1 MGEEFRDVKICTNKN
16 KKNAAND
23 CYVFFVIFQRTFGG
37 EIDKPIGNDKI
48 MVIMKIKYCFKKEN
62 IGKTAV
68 AMILAAVLFL
78 KIGFSVYALLGF
90 GVIYFGIKS
99 LEIELK
105 EKLPGL
111 WAALMI
117 VGSSIFTA
125 YHVQYLLL
133 DAELRARISQERMF
147 LNILCCLAVFLVM
160 QACTNNT
167 GLGCMISHI
176 FLMSVAG
183 VNYFVY
189 LFRGNE
195 FIFSDLKSIQTGLS
209 VAGNYEFV
217 LDDRAGYVILLSTL
231 YVAFLRRLHVTFT
244 KRTWMTLV
252 CISLAVLSAVYV
264 GEKSRYVTTET
275 WEQKGSYRNGYILNF
290 VLSVRDC
297 FIGEPEGYSRDVVE
311 AFEAKYAGEEQPEG
325 AENDA
330 VSSGGSPTII
340 VVMSESYADLSAIGE
355 FDTNMELTPFYD
367 SLTENTV
374 KGYALSSV
382 FGAKTPNSEWEFM
395 TGNSMA
401 FLPSG
406 SVVYQQYITDTPTSI
421 VSDLKNEG
429 YTCVAMHPYYETGWS
444 RNSVYP
450 DMGFDE
456 LHFIEDFDQTQV
468 LRKYITDW
476 ELYENI
482 IERYEGRGANEDLF
496 IMSISMQNHGGYTE
510 KYDNFDEQARM
521 LGVNY
526 PDVNQYL
533 SLVHES
539 DAALEYLISYFQNV
553 DEPVEIV
560 FFGDHQPSLSS
571 GFYPYLNG
579 KGLSGL
585 TTDELQALYTVPFFI
600 WTNYESEEETVE
612 ITSLNFLASMAL
624 ERAGLPIP
632 AYNRFLLD
640 MMEVVPAIN
649 SRGYYSKS
657 EGRFLHIEE
666 AVEEEAEWISDYRI
680 LQYNNMFD
688 EKGRSEVFF
697 PYLIDK

>member
-1 MGEEFRDVKICTNKN
+1 
-16 KKNAAND
+16 
-23 CYVFFVIFQRTFGG
+23 
-37 EIDKPIGNDKI
+37 
-48 MVIMKIKYCFKKEN
+48 MKIKLQFEKGN
-62 IGKTAV
+62 VGRLAV
-68 AMILAAVLFL
+68 AMVLAAVLFFN
-78 KIGFSVYALLGF
+78 IGFSVYALIGF
-90 GVIYFGIKS
+90 GLCYFFVKS
-99 LEIELK
+99 LEIELSP
-105 EKLPGL
+105 KLSGV
-111 WAALMI
+111 WSAIMI
-117 VGSSIFTA
+117 LLGGVFTA

-133 DAELRARISQERMF
+133 DGELRAKITMEKMI
-147 LNILCCLAVFLVM
+147 LNIVCCLVVFVAVQVFI
-160 QACTNNT
+160 NNT
-167 GLGCMISHI
+167 GTACITAHV
-176 FLMSVAG
+176 FLMVMAG
-183 VNYFVY
+183 INYFVY

-231 YVAFLRRLHVTFT
+231 YVALMRKLHVKFE
-244 KRTWMTLV
+244 KRIPMTV
-252 CISLAVLSAVYV
+252 IGISLVILGSVYV
-264 GEKSRYVTTET
+264 GEESQYIVTET
-275 WEQKGSYRNGYILNF
+275 WEQKGSYRNGYILNY
-290 VLSVRDC
+290 VLSIRDC
-297 FIGEPEGYSRDVVE
+297 FVGEPEGYSEDKI
-311 AFEAKYAGEEQPEG
+311 AALEAKYSGDGEADALLEMPETDSG
-325 AENDA
+325 AESDET
-330 VSSGGSPTII
+330 SSVIAEAEPTVTLEEGEKPTVI
-340 VVMSESYADLSAIGE
+340 VVMSESYADLSVVGN
-355 FDTNMELTPFYD
+355 FTTNIELTPFYD

-421 VSDLKNEG
+421 VSNLKNEG

-444 RNSVYP
+444 RNTVYP

-456 LHFIEDFDQTQV
+456 TYFIDDFDQTKL
-468 LRKYITDW
+468 LREYITDQ

-482 IERYEGRGANEDLF
+482 IERYENRGASEDLF

-510 KYDNFDEQARM
+510 KYDNFTEEARM

-526 PDVNQYL
+526 ADVNQYL

-539 DAALEYLISYFQNV
+539 DQALEYLISYFESV

-571 GFYPYLNG
+571 SFYPYLNG

-585 TTDELQALYTVPFFI
+585 TEDELEALYTVPFFI
-600 WTNYESEEETVE
+600 WTNYDTPEETVE
-612 ITSLNFLASMAL
+612 ITSLNFLSTMAL
-624 ERAGLPIP
+624 ERAGIELP
-632 AYNRFLLD
+632 AYNQFLSD

-649 SRGYYSKS
+649 ARGYYSKS
-657 EGRFLHIEE
+657 QGRFIHIEE
-666 AVEEEAEWISDYRI
+666 AEGEEADWIRDYEI

-688 EKGRSEVFF
+688 RKGQSEVFF
-697 PYLIDK
+697 PYIK

>member
-1 MGEEFRDVKICTNKN
+1 
-16 KKNAAND
+16 
-23 CYVFFVIFQRTFGG
+23 
-37 EIDKPIGNDKI
+37 
-48 MVIMKIKYCFKKEN
+48 MVIMKIKFCLKKEN

-68 AMILAAVLFL
+68 AMILATALFL
-78 KIGFSVYALLGF
+78 NIGFSVYALLGF

-105 EKLPGL
+105 EELSGL

-117 VGSSIFTA
+117 GGSSIFTA

-133 DAELRARISQERMF
+133 DAELRAKISQEKMF
-147 LNILCCLAVFLVM
+147 LNIICCLVVFLVM

-167 GLGCMISHI
+167 GLGCMISYI
-176 FLMSVAG
+176 FLMSLAG

-231 YVAFLRRLHVTFT
+231 YVALLRKLHVTFA
-244 KRTWMTLV
+244 KRIPMTAV
-252 CISLAVLSAVYV
+252 CISLALFGTVYV
-264 GEKSRYVTTET
+264 GQESQSITTET

-297 FIGEPEGYSRDVVE
+297 FIGEPEGYSEEVVE
-311 AFEAKYAGEEQPEG
+311 AFEARYTRGEDAAGTDGKKVNSSTAADEMTSMEEP
-325 AENDA
+325 AEK
-330 VSSGGSPTII
+330 PTII
-340 VVMSESYADLSAIGE
+340 VVMSESYADLSVVGE

-367 SLTENTV
+367 SLTENTI

-401 FLPSG
+401 FLPGG

-421 VSDLKNEG
+421 VSNLKNEG
-429 YTCVAMHPYYETGWS
+429 YTCVAMHPYYDTGWS

-450 DMGFDE
+450 NMGFDE
-456 LHFIEDFDQTQV
+456 MYFLDDFDQTQM
-468 LRKYITDW
+468 LRKYITDQ
-476 ELYENI
+476 EFYENI

-510 KYDNFDEQARM
+510 KYDNFDEKVRM

-571 GFYPYLNG
+571 SFYPYLNG

-624 ERAGLPIP
+624 ERAGLPLP
-632 AYNRFLLD
+632 AYNQFLLD

-657 EGRFLHIEE
+657 EGRFLHLDE
-666 AVEEEAEWISDYRI
+666 ATEEEAEWISDYKI

-688 EKGRSEVFF
+688 EKGKSEVFF
-697 PYLIDK
+697 PYLNEP